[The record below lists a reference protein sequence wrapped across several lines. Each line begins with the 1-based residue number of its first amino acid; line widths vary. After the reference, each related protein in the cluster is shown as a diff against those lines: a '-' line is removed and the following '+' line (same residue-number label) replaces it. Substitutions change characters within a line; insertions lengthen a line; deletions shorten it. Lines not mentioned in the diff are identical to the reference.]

1 MFSEIEKEYKK
12 GLPELRF
19 RAYYARLSI
28 PLMIAAYLASRAFNI
43 NSWLTAAIMGVILLV
58 VVVMYLAKDIRS
70 LSKYEKGMKLRKWLA
85 NYNQADEKRRLDSLT
100 VSLRKNNLDT
110 KDDIKLALDHF
121 EQRVPAPSH
130 PSLLETILS
139 VSVALMS
146 IVVVAYDEESNIV
159 DFAKFWNL
167 LWSTLGVAFIILVPV
182 VAVSA
187 VVRKLIFSH
196 TKIEVILVEDLAYI
210 YVNYDE
216 FEAKLR

>member
-12 GLPELRF
+12 GLPDLRF
-19 RAYYARLSI
+19 RAYYVRLSI

-70 LSKYEKGMKLRKWLA
+70 LSKYEKGMKLRRWLA

-100 VSLRKNNLDT
+100 VSLRKNNLDS

-121 EQRVPAPSH
+121 EQRVPAPSRLQ
-130 PSLLETILS
+130 SVETILS

-146 IVVVAYDEESNIV
+146 IIVVAYDEENNIV
-159 DFAKFWNL
+159 DFCQVFGICSGQLSVWL
-167 LWSTLGVAFIILVPV
+167 SSFLSQ
-182 VAVSA
+182 
-187 VVRKLIFSH
+187 
-196 TKIEVILVEDLAYI
+196 
-210 YVNYDE
+210 
-216 FEAKLR
+216 